1 MDATKHVAK
10 NLKFILAS
18 ELILAALKFASRRV
32 FVFTLGKAY
41 LGLNGLFS
49 DILSA
54 LSLAELGFGVSITYS
69 LYRPVAQGDTE
80 LIKSLVRLYRRVYRT
95 VGAAVLA
102 AGLALSPFLNF
113 FVKEMP
119 GDIPSIPLIYALTV
133 VNTGISYF
141 WSYKS
146 TLLFVYQKKYIDAT
160 VRTVVALFAT
170 GAQIAV
176 LLLTHNYVYY
186 LYIAVV
192 ATLVQNMVISAQAD
206 RLYPFL
212 REREARPLP
221 EEVLGDIRRNVGAMI
236 LHRIGSVAVFSTDNL
251 LISKFVGIETT
262 GLYSNYM
269 MLRGLL
275 NIAVNALSNAVMPA
289 LGNLTVTST
298 VQEKRTAF
306 RRLNFCAAWLF
317 GWMSICLLCLYDPFI
332 ELWLGAGYLL
342 PSGRSEERRVGKE
355 C

>member
-170 GAQIAV
+170 GAQITV

-269 MLRGLL
+269 MLRG
-275 NIAVNALSNAVMPA
+275 
-289 LGNLTVTST
+289 
-298 VQEKRTAF
+298 
-306 RRLNFCAAWLF
+306 C
-317 GWMSICLLCLYDPFI
+317 
-332 ELWLGAGYLL
+332 
-342 PSGRSEERRVGKE
+342 SGG
-355 C
+355 